1 MCFAKQR
8 KAKKSNKKASKT
20 NKNRRKTKTNKKQRY
35 SKSTTLTELKENP
48 NKPFS
53 LTMQVPLHKAMK

>member
-8 KAKKSNKKASKT
+8 KAKKCNKKASKT
-20 NKNRRKTKTNKKQRY
+20 NKSQRKTKTNKSQRY
-35 SKSTTLTELKENP
+35 SKSTTLTELKGSL

-53 LTMQVPLHKAMK
+53 LTVQVPLHKAMK